1 MDMASG
7 NNASLFDHH
16 TEDQGAI
23 LSPAKAARTLIT
35 AQTTGLA
42 GLCLPGCTFTD
53 GPWARGIIFFVEGDN
68 LFQTL
73 AFNLLRYPNDQ
84 VLSYTE
90 NDLPA
95 WESDDA
101 YEPMRKTPRGYLD
114 YLTWQNRR
122 ILLIPENDSA
132 GSPCVQMVT
141 MAPGLR
147 LDAGIL
153 DPMKLYRKG
162 KDEGFLVNRFSE
174 DRALWRDSAAL
185 FGLRS
190 DRGNY
195 PPKSFYWLANLVAEG
210 IIPQRHAYRFMALG
224 MANDQAKVEFFQED
238 HLPLPVD
245 YLEQDELVEQ
255 LSTALDLA
263 EKTCFALRVATQWM
277 ALLVLYPKEDGKK
290 WQEVGR
296 LSKEQ
301 AGKLVFHWNVE
312 RFYWQQ
318 LGLPFFHLLEDLP
331 KDSSAL
337 AEWKTR
343 VRQTAWQALDQAANF
358 AGVSAVA
365 IKAEVRARGSLGYAL
380 KELYPEPQNV

>member
-1 MDMASG
+1 
-7 NNASLFDHH
+7 
-16 TEDQGAI
+16 
-23 LSPAKAARTLIT
+23 
-35 AQTTGLA
+35 
-42 GLCLPGCTFTD
+42 
-53 GPWARGIIFFVEGDN
+53 
-68 LFQTL
+68 
-73 AFNLLRYPNDQ
+73 
-84 VLSYTE
+84 
-90 NDLPA
+90 
-95 WESDDA
+95 
-101 YEPMRKTPRGYLD
+101 
-114 YLTWQNRR
+114 
-122 ILLIPENDSA
+122 
-132 GSPCVQMVT
+132 
-141 MAPGLR
+141 
-147 LDAGIL
+147 
-153 DPMKLYRKG
+153 
-162 KDEGFLVNRFSE
+162 
-174 DRALWRDSAAL
+174 
-185 FGLRS
+185 
-190 DRGNY
+190 
-195 PPKSFYWLANLVAEG
+195 
-210 IIPQRHAYRFMALG
+210 MALG